1 MPSAASEVTPLSA
14 MPHGTMWPNIAM
26 SGSTLSAKPCIDRP
40 RESFTPT
47 AQIFRGASESGRH
60 PHAREARH
68 PTGVGEP
75 EVGEHVHH
83 QLLDRAHVGR
93 GVGQPA
99 AALPGDRSGSGSR
112 PAVRARGR

>member
-47 AQIFRGASESGRH
+47 AQIFRGASDSGATHTPGNPGTR
-60 PHAREARH
+60 PVSVSPRSAS
-68 PTGVGEP
+68 TSITSCST
-75 EVGEHVHH
+75 EHT
-83 QLLDRAHVGR
+83 
-93 GVGQPA
+93 
-99 AALPGDRSGSGSR
+99 
-112 PAVRARGR
+112 